1 MDDLAAY
8 ECTATLEVSMMGALG
23 SANTILLAK
32 RVIASVWGLCS
43 IALLHPTLAYA
54 DAYIPPDRY
63 LPGIRRE
70 GGGTRGGYIFT
81 AEPLTAIV
89 PSSNYGTTTLAQPF
103 FLFYIPEGI
112 VGSTAE
118 FLIETE
124 DETVYSYIF
133 TITEESG
140 ILALPLEQEDNAFS
154 LDPNVDYRWS
164 LILDDSEHQVRQSVS
179 GWIERISPDAD
190 FLEALNQMEP
200 SSRPMFYAQAGIW
213 FDAIASL
220 AALRSENPDDS
231 DLETQ
236 WIQLLESIGL
246 DDIAERPLLLSPP
259 AADPEP
265 SNSESSTLQ
274 RTGGRSTG
282 GGGGLTG
289 GESFYHPPDRPI
301 PGRREGGG
309 TR

>member
-1 MDDLAAY
+1 MDDFAAY

-32 RVIASVWGLCS
+32 RVIASAWGLCS

-70 GGGTRGGYIFT
+70 GGGSRGGYIFT

-89 PSSNYGTTTLAQPF
+89 PASNYGTTILAQPF
-103 FLFYIPEGI
+103 FLFYIPEDI
-112 VGSTAE
+112 VGLTAE

-124 DETVYSYIF
+124 DETVYSYVF
-133 TITEESG
+133 TIPEEDG
-140 ILALPLEQEDNAFS
+140 IFAVSLGEEDNAFFLFS
-154 LDPNVDYRWS
+154 NVDYRWS
-164 LILDDSEHQVRQSVS
+164 LLLDDSEHQVRQSVS

-190 FLEALNQMEP
+190 FLEELNQMEP

-213 FDAIASL
+213 FDAVASL
-220 AALRSENPDDS
+220 ATLRSENPDDS

-259 AADPEP
+259 AADPVPERT
-265 SNSESSTLQ
+265 ES
-274 RTGGRSTG
+274 
-282 GGGGLTG
+282 GL
-289 GESFYHPPDRPI
+289 FYHPPDRPI